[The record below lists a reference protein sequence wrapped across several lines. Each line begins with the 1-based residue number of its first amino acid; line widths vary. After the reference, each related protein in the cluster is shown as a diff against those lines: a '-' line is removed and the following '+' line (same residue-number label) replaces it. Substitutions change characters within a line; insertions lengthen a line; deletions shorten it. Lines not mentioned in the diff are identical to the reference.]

1 LSRDNDT
8 KLFFATDIHG
18 SERCFRKF
26 LNAGRF
32 YGADILLMGGDI
44 TGKMLV
50 PVVEITPGQYETHLF
65 GRRRT
70 ASADELPALRKQIAD
85 AGYYAYDTTPDEIA
99 EFREHPDLVEQQFR
113 KVMHATLTS
122 WLALAEERL
131 EGTGITCLLAPGND
145 DPFFVDELLGS
156 SARVIN
162 PDRHVVELEQG
173 YTLLSVG
180 YSNPT
185 PWQSPRELPEGKLRQ
200 LIDKQAAQVPD
211 MSRCIFSLH
220 VPPKDTTIDQA
231 MALDDEF
238 RPIMR
243 SGSPV
248 ITGVG
253 SSAVREALETYEP
266 LLGLH
271 GHIHESRG
279 EARFG
284 RTRSL
289 NPGSEYSEGVL
300 RGALV
305 TLSAK
310 KGIRGYQLV
319 AG

>member
-1 LSRDNDT
+1 LSRGNDT

-18 SERCFRKF
+18 SERCFKKF
-26 LNAGRF
+26 LNAGKF

-50 PVVEITPGQYETHLF
+50 PVVEVASGQYESHLF

-70 ASADELPALRKQIAD
+70 VSADELPALRKQIAD
-85 AGYYAYDTTPDEIA
+85 AGFYAYDTTPDEIA
-99 EFREHPDLVEQQFR
+99 EFRVHPELVDEQFR
-113 KVMHATLTS
+113 KVMDATLTS

-131 EGTGITCLLAPGND
+131 AGTGITCLLAPGND
-145 DPFFVDELLGS
+145 DPFFVDDLLGS

-162 PDRHVVELEQG
+162 PDRHVVELDQG
-173 YTLLSVG
+173 YTLVSVG

-185 PWQSPRELPEGKLRQ
+185 PWDSPRELPEDKLRQ
-200 LIDKQAAQVPD
+200 LIDKQAAQVAD
-211 MSRCIFSLH
+211 MSRCIFNLH
-220 VPPKDTTIDQA
+220 VPPKDTPIDQA
-231 MALDDEF
+231 MALDEEF
-238 RPIMR
+238 RPIMK

-253 SSAVREALETYEP
+253 SSAVRAALETYEP
-266 LLGLH
+266 LISLH

-305 TLSAK
+305 TLSQK

>member
-1 LSRDNDT
+1 LSRGSDS

-26 LNAGRF
+26 LNAGKF

-50 PVVEITPGQYETHLF
+50 PVVEAGADRYETYLF

-70 ASADELPALRKQIAD
+70 VTADELPALRKQIAD

-99 EFREHPDLVEQQFR
+99 AFQDNPELVDEQFR
-113 KVMHATLTS
+113 KVMHATLTG
-122 WLALAEERL
+122 WLELAEERL
-131 EGTGITCLLAPGND
+131 AGTGITCLLAPGND

-156 SARVIN
+156 STRVIN

-173 YTLLSVG
+173 WSLLSVG

-185 PWQSPRELPEGKLRQ
+185 PWDSPRELPEDKLAG
-200 LIDKQAAQVPD
+200 LIDHQAAQVAD
-211 MSRCIFSLH
+211 MSRCIFNLH
-220 VPPKDTTIDQA
+220 VPPKDTSIDQA

-238 RPIMR
+238 RPIMK
-243 SGSPV
+243 SGAPV

-253 SSAVREALETYEP
+253 SSAVRDALERYEP

-284 RTRSL
+284 RTRAI

-305 TLSAK
+305 TLSPK
-310 KGIRGYQLV
+310 KGLRGYQLV

>member
-1 LSRDNDT
+1 LSRAKDT

-18 SERCFRKF
+18 SDRCFRKF
-26 LNAGRF
+26 LNAGKF

-50 PVVEITPGQYETHLF
+50 PVVQTAGGQFETHLF
-65 GRRRT
+65 GRRRVVAT
-70 ASADELPALRKQIAD
+70 DELPALRKQIAD
-85 AGYYAYDTTPDEIA
+85 AGYYAYDTTPEEI
-99 EFREHPDLVEQQFR
+99 EQFRQRPDLVDEQFR

-122 WLALAEERL
+122 WLELAEERL
-131 EGTGITCLLAPGND
+131 ADSGITCLLAPGND
-145 DPFFVDELLGS
+145 DPFFVDDLLGS

-173 YTLLSVG
+173 YTILSVG

-185 PWQSPRELPEGKLRQ
+185 PWDSPRELPEGKLRQ

-211 MSRCIFSLH
+211 MSRCIFNLH
-220 VPPKDTTIDQA
+220 VPPRDTMIDQA
-231 MALDDEF
+231 MALDEEF
-238 RPIMR
+238 RPIMK

-253 SSAVREALETYEP
+253 STAVRQALETYEP

-305 TLSAK
+305 TLSEK